1 MLNMASLFKLKR
13 TARCTLLACV
23 ALATLPPVFAQSTA
37 AAPYAAAPRQAG
49 GDPPGRVARLN
60 YLSGAVTT
68 EPAGTDTWSYAAVN
82 RPVTTGDQL
91 WNDADARS
99 ELHIGST
106 AVRLGASTSL
116 SVLNLDDTTT
126 QLKVGLGTVSTHVRE
141 LPRGSSYEIDTPNL
155 ALGIGGPGDYR
166 VDVAPNGTSTTVT
179 VRSGTATVYGSNG
192 QYPLT
197 AGQQVVF
204 TGTDLQVAQQSAAP
218 GPDALDQWAA
228 SRDAAE
234 ERSVS
239 ARYVSRDI
247 PGYQDLDANGTW
259 RETPNYGAVWVPND
273 TPADWAPYHDGHWI
287 WQAPWGWTWVDDAPW
302 GFAPYHYGRWA
313 YVDDSWAWVPGA
325 MAVSQ
330 PPVYAPALVAFVGG
344 GGPDWSVALT
354 VGGVAAA
361 GCAWFALGPGE
372 AWHPGWGGWSPH
384 YYDRVNRNIVVN
396 NVTVN
401 KTVNVT
407 NITNINKT
415 YMNFRAPHA
424 ITAVPASAF
433 VHGQPV
439 AHFAQHVDPR
449 QWRNAHVMPGTP
461 GIAPVRQSFTGALRT
476 ASYRPP
482 AAIGQHPFVAT
493 RNPAIPAAYRDQ
505 AAAHLARQ
513 GEHVP
518 GAGAPVVK
526 TTVPPDYTARRVHVP
541 GNPQGGAWAMRN
553 VQLVNRHGPVVQP
566 AHAPREG
573 QPAQAQAPAQAARP
587 GLPMQAMANVARPAN
602 GAAPDAARF
611 ADGGTPQ
618 QPGRAAPHSAF
629 APGNAV
635 PHPPTAGNGP
645 DERGT
650 PHAAATPAP
659 VWMQPH
665 TPMERQR
672 PMAPAALH
680 AAGQNALPPVRSA
693 APVPHPENTPGNQ
706 PGIRQGLPRALP
718 QPRLDTTAQIPQ
730 PRPRPDFAVPAQHA
744 QPRPERAIPAPQPHP
759 EFAQPVP
766 RHEVAQPRVNEY
778 RPPAPAVHSM
788 PRPQPQAP
796 RMEPRPSMPAPHME
810 PRPQPAPHVEAPHH
824 GNPPAGGHE
833 ERRRP

>member
-1 MLNMASLFKLKR
+1 MASLFKLKR
-13 TARCTLLACV
+13 TARCILLAFL
-23 ALATLPPVFAQSTA
+23 ALATVPPVFAQSTT
-37 AAPYAAAPRQAG
+37 AAPYAAAPRQSG

-82 RPVTTGDQL
+82 RPLTTGDQL

-141 LPRGSSYEIDTPNL
+141 LPSGASYELDTPNL

-192 QYPLT
+192 RYPLSS
-197 AGQQVVF
+197 GQQVVF
-204 TGTDLQVAQQSAAP
+204 TGTDLQVAQQSAVP
-218 GPDALDQWAA
+218 RPDPLDQWAA

-344 GGPDWSVALT
+344 GGGPDWSVALT

-415 YMNFRAPHA
+415 YVNFRAPHA

-439 AHFAQHVDPR
+439 AHFSQHVDPR

-493 RNPAIPAAYRDQ
+493 RNPAVPAAYRDQ
-505 AAAHLARQ
+505 AAAHLARH

-526 TTVPPDYTARRVHVP
+526 TTVPSDYTARQVHMP
-541 GNPQGGAWAMRN
+541 GDPKGGAWAMRN
-553 VQLVNRHGPVVQP
+553 VQLVNPHGPVVQP

-573 QPAQAQAPAQAARP
+573 QPARIQAQAPAARP
-587 GLPMQAMANVARPAN
+587 GMPMKVMANVARPAN
-602 GAAPDAARF
+602 GTAPDAARF
-611 ADGGTPQ
+611 ANDGASQP
-618 QPGRAAPHSAF
+618 PGRETPHSAF
-629 APGNAV
+629 APGNPV
-635 PHPPTAGNGP
+635 PHPPTAGSGP

-650 PHAAATPAP
+650 PHAAA
-659 VWMQPH
+659 WMQPH
-665 TPMERQR
+665 TAMERQR
-672 PMAPAALH
+672 PTPPTALH

-693 APVPHPENTPGNQ
+693 APVPHPENTPGTQ
-706 PGIRQGLPRALP
+706 PGMRQEMPRALP

-730 PRPRPDFAVPAQHA
+730 PRPRPDFAAPAQHS
-744 QPRPERAIPAPQPHP
+744 QPRPERAAPALQSRP
-759 EFAQPVP
+759 EFARPTQH
-766 RHEVAQPRVNEY
+766 HEVAPPRVNEY
-778 RPPAPAVHSM
+778 RPPAPAVHPM
-788 PRPQPQAP
+788 PRPQPPAP
-796 RMEPRPSMPAPHME
+796 RIEPRPSIPAPHME
-810 PRPQPAPHVEAPHH
+810 TRPQPAPHVEAPHH
-824 GNPPAGGHE
+824 GSPPAGGHE
-833 ERRRP
+833 EHRRP